1 METVKKSIL
10 LALAVLVL
18 ALATG
23 GEYANSIL
31 EQKID
36 ASVDVTKESE
46 ETLPKNAELSI
57 DIFNS
62 VIHVSHLVFHSDLIF
77 ELDILLNIE
86 TKAHS
91 VFDTALNFTKYY
103 KTLFHFIISPNAP

>member
-1 METVKKSIL
+1 MEIVKKSIL
-10 LALAVLVL
+10 LALAIFVL

-23 GEYANSIL
+23 GEYANNLL
-31 EQKID
+31 EQKKGAQAD
-36 ASVDVTKESE
+36 FSQENNE
-46 ETLPKNAELSI
+46 NLPKNAELSI

-77 ELDILLNIE
+77 EFALPEIAE

-91 VFDTALNFTKYY
+91 VFDAALNFTKYY
-103 KTLFHFIISPNAP
+103 RTLFHFIISPNAP